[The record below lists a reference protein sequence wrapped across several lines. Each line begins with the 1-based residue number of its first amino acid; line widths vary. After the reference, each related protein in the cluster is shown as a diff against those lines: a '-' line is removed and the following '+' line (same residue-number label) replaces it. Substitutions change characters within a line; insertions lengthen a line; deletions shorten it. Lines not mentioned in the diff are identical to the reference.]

1 MLQQITD
8 FLGMQDIQT
17 MVLTLAITGA
27 LVVYSITEFTNVHK
41 PK

>member
-17 MVLTLAITGA
+17 MVVTLVITSA